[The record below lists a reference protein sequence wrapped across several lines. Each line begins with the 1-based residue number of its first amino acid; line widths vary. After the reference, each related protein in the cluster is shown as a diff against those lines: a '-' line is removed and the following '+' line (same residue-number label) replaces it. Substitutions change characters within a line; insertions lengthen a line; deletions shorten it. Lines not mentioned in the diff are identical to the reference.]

1 MIEIDEDALI
11 CDLLETYNIHDYKQL
26 PLTKVAVFSCGLK
39 ESSRIMMRINSQKVP
54 LETLVLAGLSDKL
67 SLLLWSKTKD
77 GEKDRNK
84 PKLLV
89 DSLQGVKQQEKD
101 EISFNSGEDFEK
113 ARKDIIGGV

>member
-1 MIEIDEDALI
+1 MIQLDEDALI
-11 CDLLETYNIHDYKQL
+11 CDLLETYNIDDYKQL

-54 LETLVLAGLSDKL
+54 LETLVLASISDKL
-67 SLLLWSKTKD
+67 ANLLWSKTKD
-77 GEKDRNK
+77 GEKGRNK

-89 DSLQGVKQQEKD
+89 ESIQGVKQQEND
-101 EISFNSGEDFEK
+101 EVSFNSGEDFEK